1 MKKKNIALIVLIVL
15 GAALIGA
22 ALGIVYSSP
31 NRDNPID
38 TAVSDF
44 FYVTE
49 SEQGIGHKIMG
60 IITYLGESI
69 IYIAL
74 LVILYYVW
82 DKKKAYRI
90 IVTLVSSMTVN
101 AVTKVGFGFDRPDD
115 SFGYDPVDK
124 ITYGLPSGHA
134 QLSTTVWGT
143 LAASV
148 AKWGMITV
156 GIALPLL
163 IGFSRIYLVVHWFTD
178 VLMGFGIGML
188 VVGIFILVEKP
199 VGNFLD
205 KQSIIIKILVAL
217 LVFAVFALPI
227 IFLHEGSSNPDEF
240 KQKIRILK
248 TLVLFTTASIS
259 YALEGK
265 LVGFNSRADKWWKYI
280 LRILLVAIPIGVIYV
295 YDQILTDDMAL
306 EALKISLDM
315 VVYALMG
322 PILFLL
328 VPWIVKKLNL

>member
-1 MKKKNIALIVLIVL
+1 MKKKNIALIILFVL

-124 ITYGLPSGHA
+124 ITYGLPSGHS

-148 AKWGMITV
+148 AKWGMITA
-156 GIALPLL
+156 GIILPLL

-188 VVGIFILVEKP
+188 VVGTFILVEKP

-227 IFLHEGSSNPDEF
+227 IFLHEGPSNPDEF

-265 LVGFNSRADKWWKYI
+265 LVDFNSRADKWWKYI

-328 VPWIVKKLNL
+328 FPWIIKKLNL

>member
-1 MKKKNIALIVLIVL
+1 MKKKNIVLIILFVL
-15 GAALIGA
+15 GVGLIA
-22 ALGIVYSSP
+22 TALGIVYSSP
-31 NRDNPID
+31 NRDNPVD
-38 TAVSDF
+38 TAISDF

-49 SEQGIGHKIMG
+49 VEQGIGHTIMG
-60 IITYLGESI
+60 IVTYLGESI

-82 DKKKAYRI
+82 DKKKAYRV

-101 AVTKVGFGFDRPDD
+101 AVTKAGFGFDRPDD

-148 AKWGMITV
+148 AKWGMITA

-188 VVGIFILVEKP
+188 VVGTFILVEKP

-205 KQSIIIKILVAL
+205 KQSIIIKILVTL
-217 LVFAVFALPI
+217 LVFAAFALPI
-227 IFLHEGSSNPDEF
+227 IFFHEGSSNPDEF
-240 KQKIRILK
+240 KQKIRVLK

-265 LVGFNSRADKWWKYI
+265 LVDFNSRADKWWKYI

-295 YDQILTDDMAL
+295 YDQKLTDEWVL
-306 EALKISLDM
+306 NALKISLDM
-315 VVYALMG
+315 VVYAIMG
-322 PILFLL
+322 PILFLFL
-328 VPWIVKKLNL
+328 PWIIKKLNL